1 MRAGSITVSL
11 ADFSA
16 FLAFIFVRRMPT
28 ANFTLRLLEKISRD
42 KLFDLPNK

>member
-11 ADFSA
+11 SVFFRLSCVY
-16 FLAFIFVRRMPT
+16 FCK
-28 ANFTLRLLEKISRD
+28 ANDFTLRLTEKISRD